1 MAAGAP
7 IPLNET
13 LRLSRVNTLCLLEPE
28 PDPILD
34 QLVRTL
40 ALQFQVPISL
50 VSIIDERRQW
60 FRARIGLAA
69 EHTARDQSF
78 CAYAIL
84 EKGVFQVPDT
94 HLDPRFADN
103 PLVTGEPGIRFYAA
117 APLITEDGLGL
128 GGLCIIDT
136 VPRPALTAEQA
147 AVLEHFAQLAMLRL
161 TTLRSASYLDAP
173 TGLFN
178 RFRLEQD
185 IAHALTFGGHSLV
198 VIDLVTPDFLN
209 DLIRALGYNFSQELV
224 SVLHNALREQLPN
237 GQALY
242 KITPTR
248 FGFLVASGKQVA
260 ERAFEQLLSA
270 FEAPLA
276 CGNIP
281 IQTQPGIGAI
291 ALELGSSDTDRD
303 WLRLAVSAADDARDR
318 GTGWCWYEPH
328 LDLAQQRAFLL
339 LTSLAEAVR
348 SEDQFHLV
356 YQPRLEVAGGKV
368 TTVEALLRWQH
379 PVLGPVS
386 PGEFVPLAEKT
397 ALMRPLSLW
406 VLKHVVEQAAHWQ
419 RRGLRFRVAINVSA
433 PDLASPVFT
442 DRLMELVAQHAL
454 DPRALEVE
462 FTESALSQ
470 NLEVVCDQLLRLR
483 ALGMEVSIDDFG
495 SGYSNWN
502 YLSQLPATTLK
513 LDRSLIK
520 NITEEEKDYRLVEA
534 MVELARRVGYRTVA
548 EGIETLQQY
557 QLVSA
562 LGCQQVQGY
571 LIARPMPANALENW
585 MTHQRR
591 QLACQ
596 LREAEPAYSLH

>member
-1 MAAGAP
+1 MASGAP
-7 IPLNET
+7 TPLNET
-13 LRLSRVNTLCLLEPE
+13 QRLACVSALRLLEAE
-28 PDPILD
+28 PDPMLD

-60 FRARIGLAA
+60 FRARTGLAA
-69 EHTARDQSF
+69 AQTPRDQSF

-84 EKGVFQVPDT
+84 GKEVFQVPDT
-94 HLDPRFADN
+94 HLDPRFVDN

-117 APLITEDGLGL
+117 APLITDDGMGL

-136 VPRPALTAEQA
+136 VPRPPLTPDQQ

-161 TTLRSASYLDAP
+161 THLRGVSYLDAP

-178 RFRLEQD
+178 RLRLEQD
-185 IAHALTFGGHSLV
+185 IALALANRGHSLV
-198 VIDLVTPDFLN
+198 VIDLVTPGFLN
-209 DLIRALGYNFSQELV
+209 DIVRALGYNFSQELV
-224 SVLHNALREQLPN
+224 NVLHHALRDHLPP

-248 FGFLVASGKQVA
+248 FGFLLASDQVGA
-260 ERAFEQLLSA
+260 ERAFARLLSA

-291 ALELGSSDTDRD
+291 ALEHEGGDLERD
-303 WLRLAVSAADDARDR
+303 WLRLAVSAADDARGR

-348 SEDQFHLV
+348 SENQFHLV
-356 YQPRLEVAGGKV
+356 YQPRLEVASGQV

-397 ALMRPLSLW
+397 ALMEPLSLW
-406 VLKHVVEQAAHWQ
+406 VLKHVVEQAARWQ
-419 RRGLRFRVAINVSA
+419 RQGLHFRVAINVSA
-433 PDLASPVFT
+433 PDLASARFT
-442 DRLMELVAQHAL
+442 DKLVELVTLHGL
-454 DPRALEVE
+454 DPHRLEIE

-470 NLEVVCDQLLRLR
+470 NLSMVRDQLLRLR
-483 ALGMEVSIDDFG
+483 ALGMDISIDDFG
-495 SGYSNWN
+495 SGYSNWS
-502 YLSQLPATTLK
+502 YLSRLPATTLK
-513 LDRSLIK
+513 LDRSLIQ
-520 NITEEEKDYRLVEA
+520 NITEQEKDYRLVEA
-534 MVELARRVGYRTVA
+534 MVELARRIGYRTVA
-548 EGIETLQQY
+548 EGVETPQQY
-557 QLVSA
+557 ALVSG
-562 LGCQQVQGY
+562 LGCQQVQGF
-571 LIARPMPANALENW
+571 LIARPMAANALEAW

-591 QLACQ
+591 DMAAQ
-596 LREAEPAYSLH
+596 LRQSGP